1 MEQRSR
7 SEHPRG
13 PRSDDGPATFHR
25 RARTRPD
32 RPRQRPATGRRRAC
46 TGAIPR
52 TVRRGATRP
61 RRAGADAHPPRD
73 FPQTGHL
80 LGRGVDHVHRRWLR
94 RRPVD
99 DRRSAEGGGT
109 RAPALQTA
117 RAGRS
122 RCSGRGGRKA
132 RPFLRA
138 AVQNARSA
146 RMTKT
151 STAHAVLTLRALNRA
166 MLARQLLLDRADIG
180 VVPAIERLAALQA
193 QSSPSPYIALCSR
206 LADFRRE
213 KLWSAIERHD
223 VVRARLMRGTLHHV
237 SARDFYAYA
246 VATQD
251 LQRGAWNRLQ
261 IGNGVDPKK
270 VAALAIAFAR
280 KPRPKEE
287 VLEHIQARIGGALGG
302 PFSCLVWRFV
312 SAHADLVTAPPG
324 GHWEYGGTDA
334 PYVAA
339 SHWIARGERPPEEV
353 ALETL
358 VRRCLAAF
366 GPATLADIAQF
377 AGQVPPRV
385 RPTLERL
392 APKLR
397 TFSDQEGRLLYDL
410 PRAVRPGA
418 DVPAPV
424 RFLPRYDELLIS
436 YKHRDRVIAPAHRRA
451 VYTKNA
457 IVDAVFTVDGFA
469 AA

>member
-1 MEQRSR
+1 MTKS
-7 SEHPRG
+7 
-13 PRSDDGPATFHR
+13 A
-25 RARTRPD
+25 A
-32 RPRQRPATGRRRAC
+32 
-46 TGAIPR
+46 
-52 TVRRGATRP
+52 
-61 RRAGADAHPPRD
+61 
-73 FPQTGHL
+73 
-80 LGRGVDHVHRRWLR
+80 
-94 RRPVD
+94 RRPVL
-99 DRRSAEGGGT
+99 S
-109 RAPALQTA
+109 
-117 RAGRS
+117 
-122 RCSGRGGRKA
+122 
-132 RPFLRA
+132 LRE
-138 AVQNARSA
+138 
-146 RMTKT
+146 
-151 STAHAVLTLRALNRA
+151 LNRA
-166 MLARQLLLDRADIG
+166 MLARQLLLGRANIG

-193 QSSPSPYIALCSR
+193 QWSPSPYIALWSR
-206 LADFRRE
+206 LVDFRRE

-223 VVRARLMRGTLHHV
+223 VIRARLMRGTLHLV

-287 VLEHIQARIGGALGG
+287 VLEHVQARIGGALGG
-302 PFSCLVWRFV
+302 PFSWLVWRFV

-339 SHWIARGERPPEEV
+339 SHWIARGARPPEED

-397 TFSDQEGRLLYDL
+397 TFSDEKGRLLYDL

-457 IVDAVFTVDGFA
+457 IVEAVFTVDGFA
-469 AA
+469 AGTWGLVRTKGEAILRVAPFARLPPRERAAVEAEGRDLLSFLAPDATMMGVRFA